1 MKRLTDRWNVPLV
14 GKILLLLFLT
24 ACDHKEL
31 CMSHTDH
38 AMTYAVQL
46 QFQYDRIWHE
56 DYGYYTDD
64 SEDGDGNTVR
74 SEDENSARRTIANLT
89 HYYDEL
95 MPELIPAL
103 PEGIRCLVYDD
114 DGERHNYNLP
124 TDGGLLQL
132 SRGNYEMLFY
142 NYDSEYI
149 VFTDDPE
156 AAEIT
161 LTTRS
166 RSRNTYKGSPFLT
179 ADTRAENTVAAPD
192 MLYFGYV
199 EHYEAQTLLA
209 EPDTMAV
216 EMRPLV
222 CTYVIRCNFL
232 AGSEYIALARGALAG
247 MAGSV
252 KLYNGETSAENIATV
267 LFDFSLYDGYVQA
280 AVNTFGVPGYQL
292 RSNTVQQYSQSR
304 SEGVFAL
311 NLEVRLTNGAILTFD
326 VDVTDQVMMQPQGG
340 VIIVDDLVID
350 TPSAASDDDD
360 DDDHSGSSS
369 GFDVTVEGWG
379 EYQDYTLPIGY

>member
-1 MKRLTDRWNVPLV
+1 
-14 GKILLLLFLT
+14 
-24 ACDHKEL
+24 
-31 CMSHTDH
+31 
-38 AMTYAVQL
+38 MTYAVRL

-56 DYGYYTDD
+56 DYGYYTAQT
-64 SEDGDGNTVR
+64 EGENALR
-74 SEDENSARRTIANLT
+74 SEDDENEERRAVVDLT
-89 HYYDEL
+89 HYYDEM
-95 MPELIPAL
+95 MPELTPAL

-114 DGERHNYNLP
+114 GGERHTYNLP

-166 RSRNTYKGSPFLT
+166 RSRSTYQGSPFMV
-179 ADTRAENTVAAPD
+179 ADTRAENTVTAPD

-199 EHYEAQTLLA
+199 ERYEAQTLLA
-209 EPDTMAV
+209 EPDTMTV

-222 CTYVIRCNFL
+222 CTYVIRCNFA
-232 AGSEYIALARGALAG
+232 AGGQYVALARGALAG

-252 KLYNGETSAENIATV
+252 KLYNGETSAEDIATV

-292 RSNTVQQYSQSR
+292 RSNTVQLYSLSR

-311 NLEVRLTNGAILTFD
+311 NLEVRLVNGDILTYD

-350 TPSAASDDDD
+350 APSATSDEGDEGY
-360 DDDHSGSSS
+360 SGAAS
-369 GFDVTVEGWG
+369 GFDVSVDGWG
-379 EYQDYTLPIGY
+379 EYQDYTLPIGH